1 MKKVIISLSI
11 LLAIVIATVSF
22 FYIRFI
28 NLETYKWDK
37 SKDIILYRD
46 KQYEAES
53 GGAPLDLKL
62 GKQIGK
68 IEGESGF
75 RVWAIKGENVEKRI
89 AITGFMYPTS
99 IYKRI
104 K

>member
-1 MKKVIISLSI
+1 MKKVIKSLSI
-11 LLAIVIATVSF
+11 LLAIIMATGGF

-37 SKDIILYRD
+37 SKDIISYSN
-46 KQYEAES
+46 KKYEAEP
-53 GGAPLDLKL
+53 GGAPLDLKF

-75 RVWAIKGENVEKRI
+75 RVWIIKGQNVEERI
-89 AITGFMYPTS
+89 AITGFMYPTA